1 MVRDIFIELYLFF
14 FKIQFNLFK
23 LLPLKNKVTFVVSFG
38 ENSLSVFRE
47 MKKQGRQERVV
58 FLRKS
63 SSAFQFKQ
71 INGATIINFETIN
84 LFDMIRSI
92 YHLATSKY
100 IVIDN
105 YYGFL
110 ATVNFK
116 DDVKVIQLWH
126 AVGAIKSFGL
136 NDLTINKRSK
146 IAKKRFGLVYQK
158 FHKIVVGSEEMA
170 RIFIDAFN
178 VNPKVILRTGIPRTD
193 VFYDEDAILQIKKK
207 LYCQNELLQNKKVI
221 LYAPT
226 YRDDDIVRFELK
238 LDIEK
243 LFNAFGDSH
252 VLVLKLH
259 PVIKNNVKNYEKLFE
274 GFVFDYSSYSNVNNL
289 LLVTDI
295 LITDYSSIH
304 YEFSLLSKP
313 IVFFSYDEEA
323 YKQKRG
329 MIGDYHKQVPGPVAK
344 TTDEVIDYIK
354 NYPFDLEEINLFS
367 KKWNRYSKGTASQQ
381 LINYM
386 FDSSIHEEEQQQ
398 IL

>member
-1 MVRDIFIELYLFF
+1 MVRDILIELYLFF
-14 FKIQFNLFK
+14 FRIQFNLFK

-63 SSAFQFKQ
+63 PSAFPFKQ
-71 INGATIINFETIN
+71 LNGATVINFETIN

-110 ATVNFK
+110 ATANFK
-116 DDVKVIQLWH
+116 DEVKVIQLWH

-158 FHKIVVGSEEMA
+158 FQKIVVGSEEMA

-178 VNPKVILRTGIPRTD
+178 VSPEVILRTGIPRTD
-193 VFYDEDAILQIKKK
+193 IFYDEDAISQIKKK
-207 LYCQNELLQNKKVI
+207 LYDQNELLQKKKVI

-243 LFNAFGDSH
+243 LFDAFGDSH

-259 PVIKNNVKNYEKLFE
+259 PVIKNNVKNYESLFE
-274 GFVFDYSSYSNVNNL
+274 GFVFDYSSYTNVNDL

-295 LITDYSSIH
+295 LITDYSSIY
-304 YEFSLLSKP
+304 YEFSLLSRP
-313 IVFFSYDEEA
+313 IIFFSYDEES

-329 MIGDYHKQVPGPVAK
+329 MIGDYNKQVPGPIAK
-344 TTDEVIDYIK
+344 TTDEVIAYMK
-354 NYPFDLEEINLFS
+354 HYPFNLEKINSFA
-367 KKWNRYSKGTASQQ
+367 KKWNRYSRGNASLQ
-381 LINYM
+381 LIHYM
-386 FDSSIHEEEQQQ
+386 FDQSASEEQQQ